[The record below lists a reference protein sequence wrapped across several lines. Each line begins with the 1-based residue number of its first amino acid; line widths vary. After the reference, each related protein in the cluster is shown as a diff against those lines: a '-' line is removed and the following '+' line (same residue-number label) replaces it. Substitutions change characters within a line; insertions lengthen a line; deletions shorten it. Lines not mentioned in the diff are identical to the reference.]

1 MERSEMLRILR
12 DLAKGRYDTAD
23 VVELS
28 MTWSGGLPYLAAD
41 DPSLLASAW

>member
-12 DLAKGRYDTAD
+12 DLATGRYDTAD

-28 MTWSGGLPYLAAD
+28 VTWSGGLASLGAN